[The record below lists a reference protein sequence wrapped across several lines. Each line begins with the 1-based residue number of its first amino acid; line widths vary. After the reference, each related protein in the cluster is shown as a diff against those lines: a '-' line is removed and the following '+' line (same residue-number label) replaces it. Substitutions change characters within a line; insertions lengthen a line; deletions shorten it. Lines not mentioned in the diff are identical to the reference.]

1 MASVLDNPA
10 VRQAA
15 LPISVE
21 QYHELGRTGIIPT
34 NTELVRGVI
43 LGKMIKSPEHSW
55 LVQYLVDW
63 LRSALPTGWHVRQ
76 EQPLTLSDSEPEPDV
91 AVVLGSPGN
100 YRQRHP
106 STAALVIEVAVTSSE
121 LDREKAAIYAEANVP
136 EYWLVLPGQDQA
148 EVYSLPNECGSTQ
161 HQTIEIDGFLSPQA
175 FPQLKLAL
183 RTLFEAEP

>member
-15 LPISVE
+15 LPITVE
-21 QYHELGRTGIIPT
+21 QYHELGRTGIIPA

-76 EQPLTLSDSEPEPDV
+76 EQPLTLSEPEPDV
-91 AVVLGSPGN
+91 VVVSVSPAD

-106 STAALVIEVAVTSSE
+106 STAELVIEVAVTSSE

-136 EYWLVLPGQDQA
+136 EYWLFLPGQDQA
-148 EVYSLPNECGSTQ
+148 EVYSLPNECGYTKQ
-161 HQTIEIDGFLSPQA
+161 ETIEIDGFLSPQA

-183 RTLFEAEP
+183 RTLFEAER